1 MVSNLQTILLTYFIG
16 FFVALIGIY
25 LQILWIM
32 ADTTGLS
39 DAYYSAL
46 DTSQATLYASCI
58 NSSVDE
64 EPACHGKNPLDGKKP
79 LDGKNPLDVA
89 TRKKPDCAGFDGT
102 NLGPSSQ
109 SRQYT
114 AAEPLLIYGGGRAGW
129 DLAASKKLGGDKKGS
144 VDVAAGKEP
153 AGNNKGSVLGSVSLP
168 PCTPPPLALSFLA
181 GKVVAFDYRDL
192 VGRTSTPKV
201 LPTGETICFELFPCL
216 TYFFYFF

>member
-46 DTSQATLYASCI
+46 DTSQSTLYASCI
-58 NSSVDE
+58 SSSADE
-64 EPACHGKNPLDGKKP
+64 EPACH
-79 LDGKNPLDVA
+79 GKNPLDVA

-109 SRQYT
+109 SRQYN
-114 AAEPLLIYGGGRAGW
+114 AADPLLIYVGGRAGR
-129 DLAASKKLGGDKKGS
+129 DLAASKKLEGDKKGS

-153 AGNNKGSVLGSVSLP
+153 AGTKKGSVLGSVPLP

-192 VGRTSTPKV
+192 VGSTSTPKV
-201 LPTGETICFELFPCL
+201 LPTGETICFALFPCL